1 MESIELRLPP
11 DPVAAALARAAVAD
25 LIGSGLPEA
34 VASDAEL
41 LTSEV
46 VSNALQHAG
55 LSRTDALTLRLML
68 DSYLRVEV
76 VDPGPPFELGPPLPH
91 GVSGSPG
98 GFGLAFLEAMA
109 TAWGVEPEGTGKKV
123 WFEIGPR
130 QSNT

>member
-1 MESIELRLPP
+1 MEPIELRLPP
-11 DPVAAALARAAVAD
+11 DPAAAALARAAVAD
-25 LIGSGLPEA
+25 LLGSDLPDA
-34 VASDAEL
+34 VVTDAKL

-55 LSRTDALTLRLML
+55 LSRTDALTLRLTL

-91 GVSGSPG
+91 VSGSSG

-123 WFEIGPR
+123 WFEIDPR
-130 QSNT
+130 